1 MVAIISDDRDDNDI
15 NDSKIDNV
23 NINQAMLWLC

>member
-1 MVAIISDDRDDNDI
+1 MVAIISDDGDDNDI

-23 NINQAMLWLC
+23 YINQAML

>member
-15 NDSKIDNV
+15 NDSKIDNID
-23 NINQAMLWLC
+23 INQAML

>member
-23 NINQAMLWLC
+23 NINQAML

>member
-15 NDSKIDNV
+15 GDSKIDNSD
-23 NINQAMLWLC
+23 INQAML

>member
-15 NDSKIDNV
+15 NHSKIDNID
-23 NINQAMLWLC
+23 INQAMLWLC